1 MTEQDKLDLE
11 LGRLVRRM
19 VELSG
24 MDAFSVTRLAWI
36 PKTRAW
42 VVETDFGLR
51 GGDTPEEAL
60 RKALEET

>member
-1 MTEQDKLDLE
+1 
-11 LGRLVRRM
+11 M